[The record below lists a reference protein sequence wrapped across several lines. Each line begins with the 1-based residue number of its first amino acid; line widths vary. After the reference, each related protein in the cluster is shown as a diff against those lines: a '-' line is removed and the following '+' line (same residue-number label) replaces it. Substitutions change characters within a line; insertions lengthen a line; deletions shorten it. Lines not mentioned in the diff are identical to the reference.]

1 MDDDGGGGDFSANDA
16 APFSNVPL
24 QDAPVLLLVLFHH
37 ALRVELEDFLQ
48 LAVTTSESGS
58 SSRELVVELRRRF
71 DFIKLAHKYH
81 CAAEDEVI
89 FSELNAYTEN
99 VVCTFML
106 EHRSIDDAIEAV
118 SRCLD
123 VLMDGKENGVKP
135 FQDLV
140 LCISTMQCSIFHH
153 MLKEEE
159 QVFRLLMQHFSPKE
173 QASLVWQFFSSVP
186 IILIKDLLPWMMRT
200 LSHEKQVEVKHCI
213 REIVPED
220 KSLQEVVLSWLYRD
234 DQSNFEC
241 FTKIK
246 DQEPNGSL
254 QLQKEVKLVHFMW
267 PHKEIW
273 NWKKIPSTERNVQS
287 NLVRYLHLWHCTI
300 LKDLKEIMEVMYQSR
315 YLTSSVNMNSII
327 ARVKFHA
334 DVVIFYR
341 NALRTFFY
349 PVVIEFAKDHVK
361 PSFKVQSI
369 EKRIESLHLLFH
381 HDDQDGTPVPSF
393 VETFCQELQY
403 FAIEITEQF
412 HFQET
417 EVFPL
422 ISKYCSH
429 EMQQQIVYMSLNMM
443 PIGLL
448 KCATTWFAANLSENE
463 SRSILQIISQADF
476 SVNSFLSL
484 LREWYR
490 MGYSGKISAQ
500 DFSNYFQNMFQSR
513 FSFLSEHINLANGCS
528 PLNRQ
533 PCKKPTITRAK
544 LFSANN
550 GKKLLSASSSSGSHK
565 TKTYDTSYTSEINLH
580 LFFPNAINSSL
591 PTSKLFGEEISE
603 TSSSNEPLAIDIIF
617 FFHKALKKD
626 LNDLVLS
633 STQLAENSGLLM
645 EFQKHFNLL
654 RSRYQFHS
662 DMEDEI
668 VFPVLE
674 AKEEVRNLSLSYTL
688 DHKLE
693 VKLLT
698 KISFILNDLSEL
710 QIPVLGA
717 NSNMQDQRIMMH
729 SQLCVKLH
737 RKFIAIHKLLFDHIN
752 REEIEIWTV
761 CRQYFS
767 MQEQEKIIGHMLG
780 RARAETLQDMIP
792 WLVGILTPGE
802 RQAMMSIL
810 CKITKNTMFDEWLRE
825 WWEGND
831 IPCIMEELSP
841 SCRADPLEIVSKY
854 LSKDLDKEDVD
865 CEEGIIATQQD
876 CFGTNLEMLTKNN
889 SDEKKDVCHEDQIN
903 SEFLE
908 HRKLPLEGSDK
919 NCNRMP
925 DVRDKI
931 NKPGQPSLL
940 PTSKFRQHEHLLT
953 LSQENLEAA
962 IRRVSRDHALDCQKK
977 SRLMQNLLMSRWIV
991 RQRISQE
998 ELYVSS
1004 NAGEIPGQCPSYR
1017 DPLKLT
1023 LGCKHYKRH
1032 CKLVMECCTQ
1042 LYTCI
1047 RCHDEIADH
1056 SVDRRVVRRM
1066 MCMRC
1071 LVIQPIGQ
1079 TCLTASCNKLSMARY
1094 YCRICKLF
1102 DDAREIYHCPFCN
1115 LCRVGKGLGIDY
1127 LHCMNC
1133 NACMSKSLSVHVCR
1147 EKSVEDN
1154 CPICHEDIFT
1164 SNNPIKALPC
1174 GHFMHSTCFQDYTY
1188 TNYTCPICNKS
1199 LGDMQVYFKMLDA
1212 LLAEEKIPYEYSK
1225 KTQELQAI
1233 LCNDCEKKGAAPFH
1247 WFYHKCPFCG
1257 SYNTRVI

>member
-118 SRCLD
+118 S
-123 VLMDGKENGVKP
+123 ENGVKP

-173 QASLVWQFFSSVP
+173 QASL
-186 IILIKDLLPWMMRT
+186 DLLPWMMRT

-327 ARVKFHA
+327 AR
-334 DVVIFYR
+334 

-349 PVVIEFAKDHVK
+349 PVVIEFAKTMLNPH
-361 PSFKVQSI
+361 SN
-369 EKRIESLHLLFH
+369 LHLLFH

-403 FAIEITEQF
+403 FAIEITE
-412 HFQET
+412 H
-417 EVFPL
+417 
-422 ISKYCSH
+422 KYCSH

-463 SRSILQIISQADF
+463 SRF

-490 MGYSGKISAQ
+490 MGYSGKYLLKILATTSRIS
-500 DFSNYFQNMFQSR
+500 
-513 FSFLSEHINLANGCS
+513 
-528 PLNRQ
+528 
-533 PCKKPTITRAK
+533 K

-810 CKITKNTMFDEWLRE
+810 RKITKNTMFDEWLRE

-831 IPCIMEELSP
+831 IPRIAEELSP

-998 ELYVSS
+998 ELYVSG

-1023 LGCKHYKRH
+1023 LGCKHYKRN
-1032 CKLVMECCTQ
+1032 CKLVMECCTK

-1225 KTQELQAI
+1225 KTQAI